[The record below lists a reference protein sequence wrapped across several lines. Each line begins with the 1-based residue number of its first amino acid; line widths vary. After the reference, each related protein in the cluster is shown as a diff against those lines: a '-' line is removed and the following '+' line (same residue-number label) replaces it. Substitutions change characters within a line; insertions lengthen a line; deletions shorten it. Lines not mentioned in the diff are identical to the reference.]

1 MNGYSFD
8 KLKVFVVAKDQHMR
22 RLVVTIL
29 QAFGTAQI
37 REAADHEGAWKILHE
52 FVPDIV
58 FLDWQEETALE
69 LVKRIRTSEQS
80 PDPFMPIILL
90 TAQADAEHLRLAR
103 DAGVDEFL
111 TKPTSARA
119 LMARIVAVIENPRPF
134 VRTNSY
140 FGPCRRYRA
149 SEEYRGPDQRLLT
162 VAKRNMELAAA

>member
-1 MNGYSFD
+1 MSGYNFD
-8 KLKVFVVAKDQHMR
+8 KLNVLVVAKNQHMR

-29 QAFGTAQI
+29 KAFGTAQI
-37 REAADHEGAWKILHE
+37 LEADDHEGAWKMLHE
-52 FVPDIV
+52 VVPDIV
-58 FLDWQEETALE
+58 VLDWQGETALE
-69 LVKRIRTSEQS
+69 LVKRIRTSDQS

-90 TAQADAEHLRLAR
+90 TSHEDVERLCLAR
-103 DAGVDEFL
+103 NAGVDEFL
-111 TKPTSARA
+111 TKPASARA
-119 LMARIVAVIENPRPF
+119 LMARIIAVIEHPRPF